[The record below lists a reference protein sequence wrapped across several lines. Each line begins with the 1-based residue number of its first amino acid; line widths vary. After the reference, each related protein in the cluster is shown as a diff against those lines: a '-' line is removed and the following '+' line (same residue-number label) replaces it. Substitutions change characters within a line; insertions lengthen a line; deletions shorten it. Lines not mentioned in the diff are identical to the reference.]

1 METDTEKF
9 TPGDVYGRS
18 LKGFGVNLLVKDVLN
33 SIEFQVNV
41 LGAEAVFGNKDFAVM
56 RYQEHQWM
64 LHADHTYHSNPL
76 PSLISGDQAR
86 GAGIELRLYDVDPA
100 EAAAKASSFGG
111 GVLQEP
117 SDKPHGLHEAYLY
130 DADGYVWIPSVHI
143 KA

>member
-9 TPGDVYGRS
+9 TPAEVYGQS
-18 LKGFGVNLLVKDVLN
+18 LKGFGVNLLVKDVLKA
-33 SIEFQVNV
+33 IDFQVKV

-76 PSLISGDQAR
+76 PSLISGDSPR
-86 GAGIELRLYDVDPA
+86 GAGIELHLYGVDPQ
-100 EAAAKASSFGG
+100 EASQRAPEYGG

-117 SDKPHGLHEAYLY
+117 TDKPHGLREAFIY
-130 DADGYVWIPSVHI
+130 DADGYVWVPSVH
-143 KA
+143 KSK